1 MASWVD
7 AVWYGDGLVA
17 RLARGALTPA
27 SLAYHAVTSA
37 RNAWYGWPGR
47 ARATAVPAL
56 SVGNLS
62 VGGTGKT
69 PVAAWCA
76 ARLRAQGAR
85 PAIVL
90 RGYGDDEPAVHR
102 VLNPDVPV
110 IATPDRLL
118 GAERA
123 RAAGADVVVLD
134 DAFQHRRAR
143 RIADLVLVSADR
155 WRPDLAVLPAG
166 PWRESPV
173 GLRRATA
180 IVVTRKAARAEAAL
194 RVAGWATRV
203 APGVPVAIVH
213 LVPDALVRA
222 DAPGA
227 SRRLDTLADQD
238 VLAVAGVGDPRAFA
252 EQLRAGGARVQ
263 LRAFADHHPYT
274 EADVAALVR
283 EAGARPVVTTLKDA
297 VKLSPRWPR
306 TAPPLWYVSQRVVV
320 EDGGPALDGVLAAV
334 LAARANASVAPA
346 G

>member
-1 MASWVD
+1 MTSWVD
-7 AVWYGDGLVA
+7 VVWYGDGAAA
-17 RLARGALTPA
+17 RLARGALAPA
-27 SLAYHAVTSA
+27 ALAYDVVTSA
-37 RNAWYGWPGR
+37 RNAWYGRPGR

-69 PVAAWCA
+69 PVAGWCA
-76 ARLRAQGAR
+76 ARLRALGAR

-155 WRPDLAVLPAG
+155 WRPDLTVLPAG

-173 GLRRATA
+173 GLRRATGV
-180 IVVTRKAARAEAAL
+180 VVTRKAAGPEAAS
-194 RVAGWATRV
+194 RVAAWVSRV
-203 APGVPVAIVH
+203 APGVPVATVH

-222 DAPGA
+222 DAHGEA
-227 SRRLDTLADQD
+227 VRLETLAGHDAL
-238 VLAVAGVGDPRAFA
+238 VVAGVGDPRAFA
-252 EQLRAGGARVQ
+252 EQVRGAGVRVT

-274 EADVAALVR
+274 EAEVAALAR
-283 EAGARPVVTTLKDA
+283 AAGTRPVLTTLKDA

-320 EDGGPALDGVLAAV
+320 EDGGAVLDGALAAV
-334 LAARANASVAPA
+334 LAARVRASVVPA
-346 G
+346 D